1 MTHAS
6 GPRKGSNA
14 NASGTLG
21 HTPLAN
27 ALVYIRNKKLT
38 GMLELRAP
46 GGREAK
52 IDLWRGMIAHI
63 TTTPAVARF
72 GSVVYEMGLIDAA
85 TLDASGVDSVK
96 MQKPQADLLVDTG
109 KIDHQQRD
117 DAQLEQIRRRVH
129 HTFTYPAETKFEFTE
144 AVPAVAEPRILVDPL
159 APVWRG
165 LLDFP
170 PRDDVEHVLAKIA
183 HQPLRMVSESA
194 LERAG
199 LVGEEKRICEALTL
213 EPMTLA
219 QLRSFARMPAGR
231 VDLLV
236 YLLAIA
242 KCVAPQPAHATGPTA
257 EADAKGKGKAKD
269 ADVTPSKKRSF
280 RLSGSMASVD
290 GALAVEDEDEVM
302 DTPIGPREL
311 GVEGIRKRA
320 ASLAFESPYDALG
333 LREGAS
339 VEAARAA
346 YVRLAKVWHPDRLPL
361 ELASVEAEVTRI
373 YVHVRDSFRAI
384 TAAGQEAQAAH

>member
-6 GPRKGSNA
+6 GHRKASHA
-14 NASGTLG
+14 DASGTLAQ
-21 HTPLAN
+21 TPLAN

-38 GMLELRAP
+38 GVLELRAP

-63 TTTPAVARF
+63 ATTPAVARF

-85 TLDASGVDSVK
+85 TLDSSGVDSVK
-96 MQKPQADLLVDTG
+96 QQKPQSDLLVDSG
-109 KIDHQQRD
+109 KIDTKQRD
-117 DAQLEQIRRRVH
+117 EAQLEQIRRRVH
-129 HTFTYPAETKFEFTE
+129 HTFTYPADTRFEFVE
-144 AVPAVAEPRILVDPL
+144 AVPAATEPRILVDPL

-170 PRDDVEHVLAKIA
+170 PKEDVVHVLGKVG
-183 HQPLRMVSESA
+183 HLPLHMVSESA

-213 EPMTLA
+213 EPMTVT
-219 QLRSFARMPAGR
+219 QLRTFARVPANR

-236 YLLAIA
+236 YLLVIA
-242 KCVAPQPAHATGPTA
+242 KCA
-257 EADAKGKGKAKD
+257 EPEALHTSGTMKAAESAKVGDG
-269 ADVTPSKKRSF
+269 VGEPSKKRSF
-280 RLSGSMASVD
+280 RLSGSMASVEGGPILD
-290 GALAVEDEDEVM
+290 DEVM
-302 DTPIGPREL
+302 AAPIGPIDL

-339 VEAARAA
+339 VESARAA

-361 ELASVEAEVTRI
+361 ELEPVQAEVTRI

-384 TAAGQEAQAAH
+384 TAAGQEAQSAT

>member
-1 MTHAS
+1 MNHAS
-6 GPRKGSNA
+6 GHRKATAANA
-14 NASGTLG
+14 NGTLAQ
-21 HTPLAN
+21 TPLAN

-38 GMLELRAP
+38 GVLQLKAP

-63 TTTPAVARF
+63 ATTPAVARF

-96 MQKPQADLLVDTG
+96 QQKPQADLLVESG
-109 KIDHQQRD
+109 KIDRQQRD

-129 HTFTYPAETKFEFTE
+129 HTFTYPADTRFEFTE
-144 AVPAVAEPRILVDPL
+144 AVPAAAEPRILVDPL

-170 PRDDVEHVLAKIA
+170 PKDDVRHVLEKVANL
-183 HQPLRMVSESA
+183 PLRMVSESA

-199 LVGEEKRICEALTL
+199 LIGEEKRICEALAL
-213 EPMTLA
+213 EPMSVS
-219 QLRSFARMPAGR
+219 QLRTFAKVPASR

-236 YLLAIA
+236 YLLVIA
-242 KCVAPQPAHATGPTA
+242 KCVSPEEATYASGTMPTLP
-257 EADAKGKGKAKD
+257 ESGDPE
-269 ADVTPSKKRSF
+269 VEPSKKRSF
-280 RLSGSMASVD
+280 RLSGSMASVEG
-290 GALAVEDEDEVM
+290 GASIEDEVM
-302 DTPIGPREL
+302 AAPIGPIDL
-311 GVEGIRKRA
+311 GVEGIKKRA
-320 ASLAFESPYDALG
+320 GSLAFESPYDALG

-346 YVRLAKVWHPDRLPL
+346 YVRLAKLWHPDRLPL
-361 ELASVEAEVTRI
+361 ELEPVQAEVTRI

-384 TAAGQEAQAAH
+384 TAAGQEAQAAN

>member
-6 GPRKGSNA
+6 GHRKASTA
-14 NASGTLG
+14 NASGTFAQ
-21 HTPLAN
+21 TPLAN

-38 GMLELRAP
+38 GVLELRAP

-63 TTTPAVARF
+63 ATTPAVARF

-85 TLDASGVDSVK
+85 TLDSSGVDSLK
-96 MQKPQADLLVDTG
+96 QQKPQADLLVDSG
-109 KIDHQQRD
+109 KIDTRQRD
-117 DAQLEQIRRRVH
+117 EAQLEQIRRRVH
-129 HTFTYPAETKFEFTE
+129 HTFTYPADTRFAFTE
-144 AVPAVAEPRILVDPL
+144 AMPAAAEPRILVDPL

-170 PRDDVEHVLAKIA
+170 PKDDVAHVLEKIA
-183 HQPLRMVSESA
+183 NQPLRMVSESA

-199 LVGEEKRICEALTL
+199 LIGEEKRICEALTL
-213 EPMTLA
+213 EPMTVA
-219 QLRSFARMPAGR
+219 ELRSFARVPANR

-236 YLLAIA
+236 YLLVIA
-242 KCVAPQPAHATGPTA
+242 KCATTEAPLAGATDVAV
-257 EADAKGKGKAKD
+257 E
-269 ADVTPSKKRSF
+269 PSKKRSF
-280 RLSGSMASVD
+280 RLSGSMASVEGGPSVVD
-290 GALAVEDEDEVM
+290 DVM
-302 DTPIGPREL
+302 AAPIGPIDL
-311 GVEGIRKRA
+311 GVEGIKKRA

-346 YVRLAKVWHPDRLPL
+346 YVRLAKIWHPDRLPL
-361 ELASVEAEVTRI
+361 ELEPVQAEVTRI

-384 TAAGQEAQAAH
+384 TAAGQEAQAAN

>member
-1 MTHAS
+1 MSQVS
-6 GPRKGSNA
+6 GHRKA
-14 NASGTLG
+14 AVTNASGTLAQ
-21 HTPLAN
+21 TPLAN

-38 GMLELRAP
+38 GVLELRAP

-85 TLDASGVDSVK
+85 TLDSSGVDSVK
-96 MQKPQADLLVDTG
+96 KQKPQADLLVESG
-109 KIDHQQRD
+109 KIDKKQRD
-117 DAQLEQIRRRVH
+117 EAQLEQIRRRVH
-129 HTFTYPAETKFEFTE
+129 HTFTYPADTRFEFTE
-144 AVPAVAEPRILVDPL
+144 ATPAATEPRILVDPL

-170 PRDDVEHVLAKIA
+170 PKEDVLHVLQKVG
-183 HQPLRMVSESA
+183 HLPLRMVSESA

-199 LVGEEKRICEALTL
+199 LVGEEKRICEAIAL
-213 EPMTLA
+213 EPMTVA
-219 QLRSFARMPAGR
+219 QLRSFAKVPPSR

-236 YLLAIA
+236 YLLVIA
-242 KCVAPQPAHATGPTA
+242 KCASPEPLVASGTLPA
-257 EADAKGKGKAKD
+257 ADVAKD
-269 ADVTPSKKRSF
+269 SDAAEPAKKRSF
-280 RLSGSMASVD
+280 RLSGSMAATD
-290 GALAVEDEDEVM
+290 GAATNVDDEVM
-302 DTPIGPREL
+302 AAPIGPIDL
-311 GVEGIRKRA
+311 GTEGIKKRA

-346 YVRLAKVWHPDRLPL
+346 YVRLAKLWHPDRLPL
-361 ELASVEAEVTRI
+361 ELEPVQAEVTRI

-384 TAAGQEAQAAH
+384 TAAGQEAQAAT